1 MNRRMKYDEK
11 GNSANIAMWYRDITF
26 TLDELANIEGKV
38 TKECWKYLVGK
49 ICKMEREKHRENE
62 RVCDIYKR
70 MGNIFGYIH
79 TSVKKVVNYTNAI
92 DRIHRFLPDIAA
104 DILNGKIRISTMDTI
119 ALAKLNFT
127 EINNVV
133 LRLSN
138 ENTLA
143 KIIITEQMALRKK
156 TKRPGRPKRI
166 TEETPRISIKD
177 TPTYDP
183 DAQINTLT
191 YTIPTWVSMVERTFT
206 ASDFNEISSNARK
219 RLAEELN
226 KLTAVA
232 ETVTALLTEGT

>member
-1 MNRRMKYDEK
+1 MTKSDEK
-11 GNSANIAMWYRDITF
+11 EHSANIAMWYRDIPF

-49 ICKMEREKHRENE
+49 ICKNEREKRRDNE
-62 RVCDIYKR
+62 RVCDIYEQ

-79 TSVKKVVNYTNAI
+79 TSLKKVVNYTNAI
-92 DRIHRFLPDIAA
+92 DRIHRFLPNIAA
-104 DILNGKIRISTMDTI
+104 DILNGKIRISTIDTI
-119 ALAKLNFT
+119 VLAKLDFT
-127 EINNVV
+127 EINDVI

-143 KIIITEQMALRKK
+143 KIIIAEQKALRKK

-166 TEETPRISIKD
+166 IDETPRVSIKD

-183 DAQINTLT
+183 DAQINALA

-206 ASDFNEISSNARK
+206 ASDLNEISSNARK
-219 RLAEELN
+219 RLAEELK
-226 KLTAVA
+226 KLTVSV
-232 ETVTALLTEGT
+232 ETAKTLLTEGM